1 MANVFT
7 VQDDDG
13 SVANANSYITE
24 AEFDTYVNDRGL
36 THGHSQQVVET
47 ACVMATDYIDY
58 RFNYVGKKRSQ
69 EQTTEWPRYDAR
81 DRDERL
87 VTGIPIAVKEACA
100 ELAWASAS
108 SATGE
113 LVTNPDR
120 DSSGQVVESSRV
132 KVDVIEAETEYMG
145 GGVFSMPKY
154 PRSDMKLVR
163 AGLVLNTVGGD
174 IRRA

>member
-1 MANVFT
+1 MANIFT
-7 VQDDDG
+7 VQNDDG

-24 AEFDTYVNDRGL
+24 AEFDTYVDDRGL
-36 THGHSQQVVET
+36 SHSHIQTQIET

-69 EQTTEWPRYDAR
+69 DQTTEWPRYDAT

-108 SATGE
+108 AATGE

-120 DSSGQVVESSRV
+120 DSLGQVVESSRV

-154 PRSDMKLVR
+154 PRADMKLVR
-163 AGLVLNTVGGD
+163 AGLVLSTLGGD
-174 IRRA
+174 VRRA